1 MTSLATDRLVLRP
14 FDAGD
19 AEAHA
24 RLYADPE
31 VTRWLGDGPWYG
43 EAARERS
50 ALSLR
55 RFAEHWD
62 AHGWGVWAV
71 TDGRTGE
78 VMGQCG
84 LKYLQI
90 GPEGTPPDVEVL
102 YALAPRFW
110 GGLVSMPLL
119 TALFSTLGIFGA
131 YLVGVKLIGI
141 DAGAFWGNMQAAVD
155 FRRDIVN
162 GIIKSVV
169 FGFAVSIIAV
179 FEGYDARPTA
189 EGVSS
194 ATTRTVVA
202 SSLAILALDFIL
214 TVFMFRGIGV

>member
-110 GGLVSMPLL
+110 GRGFASEAAGRALSHGFETLALGRVVAVARPDNYGSRAVMEKIGLVHEGPVVLS
-119 TALFSTLGIFGA
+119 GIPAVCYAQSRAG
-131 YLVGVKLIGI
+131 YLARAAGI
-141 DAGAFWGNMQAAVD
+141 
-155 FRRDIVN
+155 
-162 GIIKSVV
+162 K
-169 FGFAVSIIAV
+169 
-179 FEGYDARPTA
+179 ARA
-189 EGVSS
+189 
-194 ATTRTVVA
+194 
-202 SSLAILALDFIL
+202 
-214 TVFMFRGIGV
+214 